1 MNYRNI
7 LIADDHNLI
16 MDGFEQK
23 LKLWNPEVRIFK
35 AKNKP
40 TLMEILAHE
49 SIDVLFQDVVFGQHD
64 AREFVAEIKNKYPDL
79 SIVIMSTLTDATTV
93 NALLKQGASGYISKV
108 DDSSELIRAL
118 DAISKGDLFLSPDIQ
133 NRRLRASA
141 EKSVFITAR
150 EERVLRLIVE
160 GKTSKE
166 IAETLNISIKTVETH
181 RSNLFA
187 KFGARNVVE
196 LVKRAIFEGY
206 S

>member
-16 MDGFEQK
+16 MDGFEQR
-23 LKLWNPEVRIFK
+23 LKLWDSEVRIFK

-40 TLMEILAHE
+40 MLMEILAQE
-49 SIDVLFQDVVFGQHD
+49 RIDVLFQDVIFGQYD

-166 IAETLNISIKTVETH
+166 IAETLNISVKTVETH